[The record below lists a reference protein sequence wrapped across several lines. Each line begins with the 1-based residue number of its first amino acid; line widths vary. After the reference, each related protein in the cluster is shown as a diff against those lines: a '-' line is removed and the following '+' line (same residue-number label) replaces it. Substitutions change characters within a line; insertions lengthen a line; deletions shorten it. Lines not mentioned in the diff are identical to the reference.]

1 MASFALGSL
10 GVELSTSQFAVVSLG
25 VQNSLRA
32 RSYWEP

>member
-1 MASFALGSL
+1 MAPFALGSL
-10 GVELSTSQFAVVSLG
+10 GVELSTSQFAVVSLV